1 MHGHLNVKYWQQVK
15 FTYSLRQLTKKHK
28 NNLLT
33 KLSDIPSQNF
43 RTLTDV
49 SNIQGVHQY
58 RVLCYFLY
66 GSS

>member
-33 KLSDIPSQNF
+33 KLSDIPS
-43 RTLTDV
+43 
-49 SNIQGVHQY
+49 
-58 RVLCYFLY
+58 
-66 GSS
+66 